1 MSSAPS
7 APSNPVVAEN
17 SVAAPLAAIAPAPAP
32 APASSSSSSS
42 SPVAPVP
49 LVEPAKPKAPL
60 SGYFLFLAAHRTS
73 VKAANPTLGIGP
85 IGKLLGKMWGEL
97 GDADKAQFTDKAS
110 TAKALYVEKIKEWK
124 KEMAEFVAKGGVPT
138 STNVDN
144 SDPRLPVMP
153 LARIKKIM
161 KMDPDVHNMSK
172 EALFLMTKMTD
183 LFLEHLGEASI
194 KQAHGQ
200 KRKSVR
206 VEDINSAIRATSS
219 ARFLEADFP
228 ITGPSDHKR
237 TKLNDASLEQV
248 VAGPMDSFLNKKKE
262 STSTASTSTASSEK
276 KVVAGNAVEKIK
288 EVVEK
293 R

>member
-1 MSSAPS
+1 MSD
-7 APSNPVVAEN
+7 NV
-17 SVAAPLAAIAPAPAP
+17 
-32 APASSSSSSS
+32 ASS
-42 SPVAPVP
+42 
-49 LVEPAKPKAPL
+49 
-60 SGYFLFLAAHRTS
+60 R
-73 VKAANPTLGIGP
+73 
-85 IGKLLGKMWGEL
+85 KLPR
-97 GDADKAQFTDKAS
+97 
-110 TAKALYVEKIKEWK
+110 
-124 KEMAEFVAKGGVPT
+124 KGGGKGGWIQC
-138 STNVDN
+138 
-144 SDPRLPVMP
+144 P
-153 LARIKKIM
+153 LRFIR
-161 KMDPDVHNMSK
+161 NMSK

-248 VAGPMDSFLNKKKE
+248 VAGPMDSFLN
-262 STSTASTSTASSEK
+262 ASSNTASSEK
-276 KVVAGNAVEKIK
+276 EVVAGNAGNAVERTQ
-288 EVVEK
+288 EVVEN